1 MPAMPEPF
9 MSEATRV
16 TAGVL
21 LVTIVA
27 VESGGLFMLRVVG
40 RLKPA
45 TPFQAAFFRAGHA
58 HAGVL
63 VTLALASQPFVDAA
77 GLGGLTGSVAR
88 SGIALAAILMP
99 AGFVLSAWAT
109 GATKPNRLIVLVYLG
124 AAALAAGAL
133 SLGLGLLLG

>member
-1 MPAMPEPF
+1 MDALLI
-9 MSEATRV
+9 SDATRA

-21 LVTIVA
+21 LITIDA

-40 RLKPA
+40 RRIPA
-45 TPFQAAFFRAGHA
+45 TPFQTAFFRAGHA

-63 VTLALASQPFVDAA
+63 VTLALASQLFVDVAA
-77 GLGGLTGSVAR
+77 LGGIVGSLAR

-99 AGFVLSAWAT
+99 AGFFLSAWGD
-109 GATKPNRLIVLVYLG
+109 GATRPNRFIVLVYLG

>member
-1 MPAMPEPF
+1 MPETLI
-9 MSEATRV
+9 SEATRA
-16 TAGVL
+16 TAGIL

-40 RLKPA
+40 RHVPA
-45 TPFQAAFFRAGHA
+45 TAFQIAFFRAGHA

-63 VTLALASQPFVDAA
+63 VTLALASQLYVDVA
-77 GLGGLTGSVAR
+77 GIDGPAGALAR

-99 AGFVLSAWAT
+99 AGFFLSAWGT
-109 GATKPNRLIVLVYLG
+109 GRTQPSGLIALIYLG
-124 AAALAAGAL
+124 ALVLAAGAV

>member
-1 MPAMPEPF
+1 MPETF
-9 MSEATRV
+9 VSEATRAM
-16 TAGVL
+16 AGIL

-40 RLKPA
+40 RRVPA
-45 TPFQAAFFRAGHA
+45 TPFQTAFFRAGHA

-63 VTLALASQPFVDAA
+63 VTLALASQIYVDVAA
-77 GLGGLTGSVAR
+77 IQGPAGSVAR

-99 AGFVLSAWAT
+99 AGFFLSAWGNGRT
-109 GATKPNRLIVLVYLG
+109 QPSRLIALIYLG
-124 AAALAAGAL
+124 ALSLAAGAL

>member
-1 MPAMPEPF
+1 VPEVLI
-9 MSEATRV
+9 SEATRA

-27 VESGGLFMLRVVG
+27 VESGGLFLLRVVG
-40 RLKPA
+40 RRMPA
-45 TPFQAAFFRAGHA
+45 TPFQTAFFRAGHA

-63 VTLALASQPFVDAA
+63 VTLALASQLYVDVAA
-77 GLGGLTGSVAR
+77 LDGIVGSLAR

-99 AGFVLSAWAT
+99 AGFFLAAWGPGTAR
-109 GATKPNRLIVLVYLG
+109 PNRLIALVYLG
-124 AAALAAGAL
+124 ALSLGAGAL